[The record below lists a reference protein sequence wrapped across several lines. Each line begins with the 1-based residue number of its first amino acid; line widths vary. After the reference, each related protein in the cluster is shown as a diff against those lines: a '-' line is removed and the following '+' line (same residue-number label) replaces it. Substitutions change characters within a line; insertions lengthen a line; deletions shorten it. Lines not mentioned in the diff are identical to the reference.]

1 MPFHELKRRELIAL
15 LGSAAVA
22 WPLAA
27 IAQETTV
34 PRRLGI
40 LMGYADND
48 VEGLARLA
56 AFKER
61 LATLGWLESRNLQ
74 TEVRWSGGD
83 IGRASIFARELVAL
97 QPGVILAHTTPST
110 AAVQRETRSIPVVF
124 VPCSDP
130 IGSGFVK
137 SLAHPGG
144 NITGFINLESTL
156 IQKWLELLKE
166 IAPQVTRAAVMFNP
180 QTAPY
185 ADYYLRSLP
194 AAAEKLGVSTFAAPV
209 SNELEIANLVAA
221 LARDPGDGLV
231 VMTDSGMFVH
241 RKVIIEQTALHKV
254 PAIYWVGNIAFEGG
268 LLSYG
273 VDHIPLFRRAATY
286 VDRILRGAK
295 PEDLPVQQPT
305 KFELVI
311 NLKAAKALG
320 LDVPPTLLTRADE
333 VIE

>member
-1 MPFHELKRRELIAL
+1 
-15 LGSAAVA
+15 
-22 WPLAA
+22 
-27 IAQETTV
+27 
-34 PRRLGI
+34 
-40 LMGYADND
+40 
-48 VEGLARLA
+48 
-56 AFKER
+56 
-61 LATLGWLESRNLQ
+61 
-74 TEVRWSGGD
+74 
-83 IGRASIFARELVAL
+83 
-97 QPGVILAHTTPST
+97 
-110 AAVQRETRSIPVVF
+110 
-124 VPCSDP
+124 
-130 IGSGFVK
+130 
-137 SLAHPGG
+137 
-144 NITGFINLESTL
+144 
-156 IQKWLELLKE
+156 
-166 IAPQVTRAAVMFNP
+166 
-180 QTAPY
+180 
-185 ADYYLRSLP
+185 LP

>member
-1 MPFHELKRRELIAL
+1 
-15 LGSAAVA
+15 
-22 WPLAA
+22 
-27 IAQETTV
+27 
-34 PRRLGI
+34 
-40 LMGYADND
+40 MGYADND
-48 VEGLARLA
+48 GAARLA

-61 LATLGWLESRNLQ
+61 LANLGWLENRNLQ
-74 TEVRWSGGD
+74 SEVRWSAGD
-83 IGRASIFARELVAL
+83 VGRASSLARELVGL
-97 QPGVILAHTTPST
+97 RPDVILANTTPST
-110 AAVQRETRSIPVVF
+110 AAIQRETRTIPVVF
-124 VPCSDP
+124 VPASDP

-144 NITGFINLESTL
+144 NITGFINIESTL

-166 IAPQVTRAAVMFNP
+166 IAPRVTRAAVIFNP

-194 AAAEKLGVSTFAAPV
+194 TAAEKLGVSTFAAPV
-209 SNELEIANLVAA
+209 ANESEITNLVAA
-221 LARDPGDGLV
+221 LAHNVGGGLV

-241 RKVIIEQTALHKV
+241 RKAIIEQAALHKV
-254 PAIYWVGNIAFEGG
+254 PAIYWVGNIPFEGG

-273 VDHIPLFRRAATY
+273 VDYIPLFRRAATY

-311 NLKAAKALG
+311 NLKTAKALG
-320 LDVPPTLLTRADE
+320 LEVPGTLLARADE